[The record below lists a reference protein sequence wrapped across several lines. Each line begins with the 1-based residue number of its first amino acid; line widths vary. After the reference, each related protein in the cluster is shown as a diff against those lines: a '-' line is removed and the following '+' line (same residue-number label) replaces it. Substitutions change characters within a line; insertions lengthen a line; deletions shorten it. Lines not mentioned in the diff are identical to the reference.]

1 MKKILYLITFIVS
14 IALVACDKDNVTPIQ
29 PSDISNVAYEARPG
43 SIKLTWDVPAD
54 SNYKYVKVTYYDY
67 LKKKEMMRLAS
78 VYSDSIIIPDTR
90 QKYGEYKF
98 NLQPF
103 SSTETGGS
111 VKTIT
116 ATSGPAPSSFTID
129 KVVPLTLSNEGL
141 FVDNQEPSEGPKKNL
156 LDGDVSTYYHA
167 NWSSPTPMPHYI
179 VVKLPKKVHAL
190 SFSYTTRNHSGV
202 GNHPK
207 HMNVYVSNVFDG
219 TTYDVSELQP
229 VAEIKSGLPSG
240 AAKEYSSNAII
251 LDDEYEYVWFEV
263 KETHGGTEYFALS
276 ELKVNEVTLNIYDP
290 EAPEEGE

>member
-116 ATSGPAPSSFTID
+116 ATSGPAPTTTTVD
-129 KVVPLTLSNEGL
+129 DVKPLTLNAEDL
-141 FVDNQEPSEGPKKNL
+141 FTDAQEPSEGPIKDL
-156 LDGDVSTYYHA
+156 IDGNTGTFFHS

-179 VVKLPKKVHAL
+179 VVKLPRKVHVL
-190 SFSYTTRNHSGV
+190 RFSYTTRNAAALN
-202 GNHPK
+202 NHPK
-207 HMNVYVSNVFDG
+207 VMNVYVSNEFDG
-219 TTYDVSELQP
+219 ATYDVS
-229 VAEIKSGLPSG
+229 GLTHVDEFTSLPNG
-240 AAKEYSSNAII
+240 AAQSFNSEDFVLDNEYQ
-251 LDDEYEYVWFEV
+251 YVWFEIN
-263 KETHGGTEYFALS
+263 ETHGDSMFFALS
-276 ELKVNEVTLNIYDP
+276 EISVSEVILQVVDP
-290 EAPEEGE
+290 EAPAEGD